1 MSSRS
6 EQRKFFHLLLFAV
19 TIAFVWILF
28 PLFGAVFWGTIL
40 AVLFQPIQR
49 RIELRMRGRKN
60 LAALVTLSLI
70 LIIVILPLTLIV
82 GMLTQEIGT
91 AIVRFRTDLPQLTI
105 AFQGLLDRL
114 PVSVHRIMDLAGIQD
129 VTAMQLKLGDG
140 AAQIG
145 RFVAVYLLSIGQNT
159 AQLLVSFGV
168 MLYLLFFLLRDGIV
182 LGVIIRRAI
191 PLDERH
197 KTQLLKQFTTVVR
210 ATVKGNIA
218 VAVAQG
224 ALGGFIFAVLGI
236 QGYVL
241 AAVVMAFLSLL
252 PAVGA
257 AFVWVPVGVWLFLS
271 GDIWRGVILFAF
283 CGTIVSLVDNV
294 LRPILV
300 GKDTKLPDWVVL
312 ISTLGGMS
320 LIGLTGFVIG
330 PLIAALFIAC
340 WNIYTRMRDEEVDQ
354 SDIG

>member
-6 EQRKFFHLLLFAV
+6 DQRKFFHLMLFVV
-19 TIAFVWILF
+19 TIVFGWILF

-40 AVLFQPIQR
+40 AVLFQPVQR
-49 RIELRMRGRKN
+49 RILARMRGRPN
-60 LAALVTLSLI
+60 LAALTTLALI
-70 LIIVILPLTLIV
+70 LLIVILPLTLVV
-82 GMLTQEIGT
+82 GMLTQEIST
-91 AIVRFRTDLPQLTI
+91 ALVRFRTDLPQLTVS
-105 AFQGLLDRL
+105 FQQLLDRL
-114 PVSVHRIMDLAGIQD
+114 PASVHRIMDLAGVQD
-129 VTAMQLKLGDG
+129 VNAIQQKLGDG

-145 RFVAVYLLSIGQNT
+145 RLVAVYLVSIGQNT

-168 MLYLLFFLLRDGIV
+168 MLYLLFFLLRDGTA
-182 LGVIIRRAI
+182 LGAMVRRAL

-197 KTQLLKQFTTVVR
+197 KAQLIRQFTTVVR

-224 ALGGFIFAVLGI
+224 VLGGFIFAVLGI

-257 AFVWVPVGVWLFLS
+257 AVVWVPVGIWLLLAGQVWKA
-271 GDIWRGVILFAF
+271 VILFAF

-320 LIGLTGFVIG
+320 LFGLTGFVIG
-330 PLIAALFIAC
+330 PLIAALFIAS
-340 WNIYTRMRDEEVDQ
+340 WNIYTRLRDDDEPADA
-354 SDIG
+354 G

>member
-6 EQRKFFHLLLFAV
+6 DQRKFFHLMLFVV
-19 TIAFVWILF
+19 TIVFGWILF

-40 AVLFQPIQR
+40 AVLFQPVQR
-49 RIELRMRGRKN
+49 RILVRMRGRPN
-60 LAALVTLSLI
+60 LAALTTLALI
-70 LIIVILPLTLIV
+70 LIIVILPLTLVV
-82 GMLTQEIGT
+82 GMLTQEIST
-91 AIVRFRTDLPQLTI
+91 ALVRFRTDLPQLTVS
-105 AFQGLLDRL
+105 FQQLLDRL
-114 PVSVHRIMDLAGIQD
+114 PASVHRIMDLAGVQD
-129 VTAMQLKLGDG
+129 VNAIQQKLGDG

-145 RFVAVYLLSIGQNT
+145 RLVAVYLVSIGQNT

-168 MLYLLFFLLRDGIV
+168 MLYLLFFLLRDGTA
-182 LGVIIRRAI
+182 LGAMIRRAL

-197 KTQLLKQFTTVVR
+197 KGQLIRQFTTVVR

-224 ALGGFIFAVLGI
+224 VLGGFIFAVLGI

-257 AFVWVPVGVWLFLS
+257 AVVWVPVGIWLVLAGQVWKA
-271 GDIWRGVILFAF
+271 VILFAF

-320 LIGLTGFVIG
+320 LFGLTGFVIG
-330 PLIAALFIAC
+330 PLIAALFIAS
-340 WNIYTRMRDEEVDQ
+340 WNIYTRLRDDDEAADA
-354 SDIG
+354 G

>member
-6 EQRKFFHLLLFAV
+6 DQRKFFHLMLFVV
-19 TIAFVWILF
+19 TIVFGWILF

-40 AVLFQPIQR
+40 AVLFQPVQR
-49 RIELRMRGRKN
+49 RILVRMRGRPN
-60 LAALVTLSLI
+60 LAALTTLALI
-70 LIIVILPLTLIV
+70 LIIVILPLTLVV
-82 GMLTQEIGT
+82 GMLTQEIST
-91 AIVRFRTDLPQLTI
+91 ALVRFRTDLPQLTVS
-105 AFQGLLDRL
+105 FQQLLDRL
-114 PVSVHRIMDLAGIQD
+114 PASVHRIMDLAGVQD
-129 VTAMQLKLGDG
+129 VNAIQQKLGDG

-145 RFVAVYLLSIGQNT
+145 RLVAVYLVSIGQNT

-168 MLYLLFFLLRDGIV
+168 MLYLLFFLLRDGTA
-182 LGVIIRRAI
+182 LGAMIRRAL

-197 KTQLLKQFTTVVR
+197 KGQLIRQFTTVVR

-257 AFVWVPVGVWLFLS
+257 AVVWVPVGIWLLLAGQVWKA
-271 GDIWRGVILFAF
+271 VILFAF

-320 LIGLTGFVIG
+320 LFGLTGFVIG
-330 PLIAALFIAC
+330 PLIAALFIAS
-340 WNIYTRMRDEEVDQ
+340 WNIYTRLRDDDEAADA
-354 SDIG
+354 G

>member
-6 EQRKFFHLLLFAV
+6 DQRKFFHLMLFVV
-19 TIAFVWILF
+19 TVAFGWILF

-40 AVLFQPIQR
+40 ALLFQPVQR
-49 RIELRMRGRKN
+49 RVLLRMRGRPN
-60 LAALVTLSLI
+60 LAALTTLALV
-70 LIIVILPLTLIV
+70 LLIVILPLTVVV
-82 GMLTQEIGT
+82 GMLTQEVSS
-91 AIVRFRTDLPQLTI
+91 ALVRFRTDLPQLTV
-105 AFQGLLDRL
+105 AFQQLLDRL
-114 PVSVHRIMDLAGIQD
+114 PASVHRIMDLAGVQD
-129 VTAMQLKLGDG
+129 VNAIQQKLGDG

-145 RFVAVYLLSIGQNT
+145 RLVAVYLVSIGQNT

-168 MLYLLFFLLRDGIV
+168 MLYMLFFLLRDGV
-182 LGVIIRRAI
+182 ALGAMVRRAL

-197 KTQLLKQFTTVVR
+197 KGQLIRQFTTVVR

-224 ALGGFIFAVLGI
+224 MLGGFIFAVLGI
-236 QGYVL
+236 EGYVL

-257 AFVWVPVGVWLFLS
+257 AVVWVPVGVWLLLS
-271 GDIWRGVILFAF
+271 GAIWKGVVLFAF
-283 CGTIVSLVDNV
+283 CGTIVSLVDNA

-320 LIGLTGFVIG
+320 LFGLTGFVIG
-330 PLIAALFIAC
+330 PLIAALFIAS
-340 WNIYTRMRDEEVDQ
+340 WNIYTRLRDVEEDQ
-354 SDIG
+354 ADAG

>member
-6 EQRKFFHLLLFAV
+6 DQRKFFHLMLFVV
-19 TIAFVWILF
+19 TIVFGWILF
-28 PLFGAVFWGTIL
+28 PLFGAMFWGTIL
-40 AVLFQPIQR
+40 AVLFQPVQR
-49 RIELRMRGRKN
+49 RILARMRGRPN
-60 LAALVTLSLI
+60 LAALTTLALI
-70 LIIVILPLTLIV
+70 LLIVILPLTLVV
-82 GMLTQEIGT
+82 GMLTQEIST
-91 AIVRFRTDLPQLTI
+91 ALVRFRTDLPQLTVS
-105 AFQGLLDRL
+105 FQQLLDRL
-114 PVSVHRIMDLAGIQD
+114 PASVHRIMDLAGVQD
-129 VTAMQLKLGDG
+129 VNAIQQKLGDG

-145 RFVAVYLLSIGQNT
+145 RLVAVYLVSIGQNT

-168 MLYLLFFLLRDGIV
+168 MLYLLFFLLRDGTA
-182 LGVIIRRAI
+182 LGAMIRRAL

-197 KTQLLKQFTTVVR
+197 KGQLIRQFTTVVR

-224 ALGGFIFAVLGI
+224 VLGGFIFAVLGI

-257 AFVWVPVGVWLFLS
+257 AVVWVPVGIWLLLS
-271 GDIWRGVILFAF
+271 GQVWKAVILFAF

-320 LIGLTGFVIG
+320 LFGLTGFVIG
-330 PLIAALFIAC
+330 PLIAALFIAS
-340 WNIYTRMRDEEVDQ
+340 WNIYTRLRDDDEPADA
-354 SDIG
+354 G